1 MGGTA
6 SHHQA
11 ARKSVSAPS
20 PPSPPAVPE
29 PTSPPELSDRQKE
42 LLRETWKELEDN
54 IAKVGVITF
63 ISLFETHPDVQAVFM
78 PFSGLPLDELKQS
91 KQLRAHALRVMAFVQ
106 KAVAR
111 LHEPEK
117 LQTLLQELGKKH
129 HHYGAKEQY
138 VDLIGPQFI
147 QAIQPSLE
155 DRWTPE
161 LQQAWAQLF
170 HYIAFFMKGS
180 MEQERLAVEQ

>member
-6 SHHQA
+6 SHHHSP
-11 ARKSVSAPS
+11 RKSVSSGSS
-20 PPSPPAVPE
+20 PPPITTEAE
-29 PTSPPELSDRQKE
+29 SPPELSDQQKV

-78 PFSGLPLDELKQS
+78 PFSGLPLDDLKQS
-91 KQLRAHALRVMAFVQ
+91 KQLKAHALRVMAFVQ

-117 LQTLLQELGKKH
+117 LQNLLQELGKKH
-129 HHYGAKEQY
+129 HHYGAKQQY

-170 HYIAFFMKGS
+170 HYIAFFMKAS
-180 MEQERLAVEQ
+180 MEEERLAVEK